1 MVRNIPST
9 TPRKVQGPRFTPRPS
24 PRADTGG
31 SDRAMLRGAR
41 TRAEAA
47 PQSNIQANRDRYL
60 PEVQAQQKRQFDMAN
75 RAGSDSGSDLGS
87 DLGFDDAPPVP
98 GGNRGKPSD
107 IGWQDSAYNTQI
119 AALERALRDFETGA
133 TTRGERYGQ
142 DFTKG
147 LSSLGYQPGS
157 GFQAMPNIVE
167 AVNQSQATPA
177 AAGAASAT
185 PAIPI
190 APVTGGQFDIEGR
203 MGRTSAAARGTRGM
217 RDEFAGRGTLRSS
230 DFAKSFGDF
239 QGRLN
244 EQLQAME
251 TGRGRFAE
259 DLGTELSQFRSRT
272 EEQKAAA
279 EEAARNRAI
288 MRAIQE
294 MGF

>member
-1 MVRNIPST
+1 MVRNIAAL
-9 TPRKVQGPRFTPRPS
+9 KNQGPSFAPRTDYS
-24 PRADTGG
+24 Q
-31 SDRAMLRGAR
+31 SDRAMVRRAQEAQARQPAGRVVSNAPVVREPVTSRTGLPSIEETNRLLGRGG
-41 TRAEAA
+41 T
-47 PQSNIQANRDRYL
+47 PG
-60 PEVQAQQKRQFDMAN
+60 P
-75 RAGSDSGSDLGS
+75 DLGADDVPVPEGGRGTPS
-87 DLGFDDAPPVP
+87 DLGFA
-98 GGNRGKPSD
+98 
-107 IGWQDSAYNTQI
+107 DSAYNTQI

-142 DFTKG
+142 DFMTG
-147 LSSLGYQPGS
+147 LGRLGYQPGS
-157 GFQAMPNIVE
+157 NFQAMPNIVE
-167 AVNQSQATPA
+167 ALNQPQAMA
-177 AAGAASAT
+177 RGMSEGAGAPGVAV
-185 PAIPI
+185 
-190 APVTGGQFDIEGR
+190 APVAGGRFDIEGQ
-203 MGRTSAAARGTRGM
+203 MDRTSAAARGTRGM

-279 EEAARNRAI
+279 EEAARSRAI
-288 MRAIQE
+288 MRSIQE